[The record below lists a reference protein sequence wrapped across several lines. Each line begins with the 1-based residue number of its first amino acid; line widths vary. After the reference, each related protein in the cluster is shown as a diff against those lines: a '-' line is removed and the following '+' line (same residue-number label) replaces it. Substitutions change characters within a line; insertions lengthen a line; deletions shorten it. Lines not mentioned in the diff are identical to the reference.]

1 MGLIRLQRL
10 FIEADMQKLLQRL
23 VMLIGCAAV
32 AGALCHPVFA
42 EGPARRQLNV
52 SVYDQAFGIT
62 SEGTPDPMKTSQMQ
76 YFNLQHQVFE
86 TLVKIDLNT
95 NTVLPLLAEKWER
108 IDQLTVRFYLRHGVR
123 FHNDERFNSSA
134 VKFTLDLMRNPR
146 SRFAGRFL
154 LDTIEEVTVVDDH
167 TVDIK
172 TRTYDGMLLRKLAA
186 IGFVIPP
193 VYYNR
198 VGESYFSRHPIGTG
212 PLRFFYADDAPS
224 GYKKIHFIKNEQYW
238 RSLDMNFDE
247 LVYHCIAP
255 DKQWG
260 ALRDGTLDM
269 MVGLPL
275 PPGSIKGSKN
285 TTIFSELSLRNAAL
299 LLNVDKQGPLASLQ
313 VRQALQHAVRRQEII
328 KSGLDGYGMPLYA
341 ITPRGALGHCPKP
354 PRYQEDVKKARA
366 LMSKA
371 GYGDGVVL
379 RMVTGAHEPSMT
391 VAMILKKQLARAG
404 ITLEVNGLSR
414 EELLRKVIEPRL
426 KGETVPND
434 FDMVL
439 ISGWPSLFG
448 TGTHFYSVFLHSGG
462 LFNVGTYR
470 RKDSPIDKL
479 YSAALAA
486 DDMDRL
492 CADLRKLDTYLLDQ
506 ALIVPLYQLK
516 MVYGMRKNIRFNPGM
531 NDMPLR
537 FDQCRIIE

>member
-1 MGLIRLQRL
+1 MQRIVQRL
-10 FIEADMQKLLQRL
+10 M
-23 VMLIGCAAV
+23 MLIGCAAV
-32 AGALCHPVFA
+32 LGVLCHSAFA

-52 SVYDQAFGIT
+52 CVYDHAFGVT
-62 SEGTPDPMKTSQMQ
+62 SEGTPDPLKTSQMQ

-108 IDQLTVRFYLRHGVR
+108 IDPLIVRFYLRHGVR
-123 FHNDERFNSSA
+123 FHNDERFNAAA

-154 LDTIEEVTVVDDH
+154 LDTIEEVTVVGEH

-186 IGFVIPP
+186 IGFIIPP
-193 VYYNR
+193 GYYNR
-198 VGESYFSRHPIGTG
+198 VGESYFSHHPIGTG
-212 PLRFFYADDAPS
+212 PLRFFYADDALS
-224 GYKKIHFIKNEQYW
+224 GYKKIHFVKNENYW
-238 RSLDMNFDE
+238 RRLDMNFQE

-255 DKQWG
+255 DKQWD
-260 ALRDGTLDM
+260 ALRSGTLDM
-269 MVGLPL
+269 LVSLPL

-285 TTIFSELSLRNAAL
+285 ITVFSELSLRNAAL
-299 LLNVDKQGPLASLQ
+299 LLNVDKQGPLASLPL
-313 VRQALQHAVRRQEII
+313 RQALQHAVRRQEII
-328 KSGLDGYGMPLYA
+328 KDGLDGYGMPLYG
-341 ITPRGALGHCPKP
+341 ITPRGALGHCPQP
-354 PRYQEDVKKARA
+354 PRYKEDLKKARA
-366 LMSKA
+366 LMVKS
-371 GYGDGVVL
+371 GYENGVVL
-379 RMVTGAHEPSMT
+379 KMVVGAHEPSMT
-391 VAMILKKQLARAG
+391 VAGILKKQLARAG
-404 ITLEVNGLSR
+404 ITLEVTSFSR
-414 EELLRKVIEPRL
+414 EELLQKVIEPRL
-426 KGETVPND
+426 KGESVPND
-434 FDMVL
+434 FDMAL

-462 LFNVGTYR
+462 LFNIGTYR

-479 YSAALAA
+479 YSTALAA

-492 CADLRKLDTYLLDQ
+492 CTDLKKLDTYLLDH
-506 ALIVPLYQLK
+506 ALIVPLYQFK